1 MSKFEKYKQILP
13 KLYSNPLNKKNGMLR
28 GLIQAWADS
37 DDYTVEQIRAGKA
50 NLFVKTADNNNLH
63 KIAYSLGIKKDQ
75 EYNLNV
81 NIFRK
86 IIPKLSLEPKLT
98 KGAIYGLIESLY
110 GKDMTHSVVRL
121 VIKAGQNLKVQ
132 NKKLKSIGDTFTATV
147 DGVSQT
153 VTVIENDFVDG
164 DNIETLFRTL
174 SRLNNLKV
182 EKTDSE
188 VKVYSLARAFSGRFT
203 LVLNSNAVKVN
214 NTEELLTPGNNTY
227 IAQFQTKPTRCAI
240 VKSGKKEVTIE
251 IPAYASF
258 SYFDKPTYFSDREL
272 TNKKRLEGLVNKEEL
287 TAAKA
292 LEVPD
297 DTGHIRGRNQ
307 TSFEYFDKEV
317 YLTQTLYQ
325 KDTSFF
331 RVVNKPRNEKI
342 DGEGLPPG
350 FRGAITH
357 VVLEEIPAGKYDPK
371 TVRRKSL
378 LVKQVAQEYVEL
390 ESAFDFS
397 GSNSFLA
404 GIKGATTP
412 LKDNPATL
420 LENEAEEVT
429 TAYTLLRYKY
439 DSEKISKS
447 AESGDLLK
455 NQQLGAPIY
464 LISSTQ
470 DRIFAQQVIRD
481 IIATGVKV
489 NFVLKTENIPK

>member
-121 VIKAGQNLKVQ
+121 VIKAKQNLKVQ
-132 NKKLKSIGDTFTATV
+132 SKKLKSIGDTFTATV

-174 SRLNNLKV
+174 SRLNNLKVEKIISV

-272 TNKKRLEGLVNKEEL
+272 KDLK
-287 TAAKA
+287 
-292 LEVPD
+292 VPD
-297 DTGHIRGRNQ
+297 DTGHIRGRTQ
-307 TSFEYFDKEV
+307 KKFEYFDKEV
-317 YLTQTLYQ
+317 YLAEVLNQ
-325 KDTSFF
+325 KGKAFI
-331 RVVNKPRNEKI
+331 RVNNEL
-342 DGEGLPPG
+342 LPPG
-350 FRGAITH
+350 FRGAITD
-357 VVLEEIPAGKYDPK
+357 VVLEKIPTGNYNPKASDPK
-371 TVRRKSL
+371 FFP
-378 LVKQVAQEYVEL
+378 VKQVAQEFVEL
-390 ESAFDFS
+390 ESDADFS
-397 GSNSFLA
+397 GSNSFPI

-412 LKDNPATL
+412 LDG
-420 LENEAEEVT
+420 ERVI

-439 DSEKISKS
+439 DSELISKS